1 MNNVINEINQRLENI
16 LSQYPDSKVKEA
28 MYYSLKAGGKRI
40 RPLIVL
46 HPIFSASSNNFVF
59 SGILQSSAQKS
70 CHTGFAFYR

>member
-28 MYYSLKAGGKRI
+28 MYYSLKAVGKRI

-46 HPIFSASSNNFVF
+46 QVIRSVGDPHVHAGF
-59 SGILQSSAQKS
+59 ILVSDINILCRDKLK
-70 CHTGFAFYR
+70 CYG

>member
-40 RPLIVL
+40 RP
-46 HPIFSASSNNFVF
+46 
-59 SGILQSSAQKS
+59 
-70 CHTGFAFYR
+70 

>member
-16 LSQYPDSKVKEA
+16 LSQYPDGKVKEA

-59 SGILQSSAQKS
+59 SGI
-70 CHTGFAFYR
+70 

>member
-40 RPLIVL
+40 RPLIKPRL
-46 HPIFSASSNNFVF
+46 RR
-59 SGILQSSAQKS
+59 SAQKDKDP
-70 CHTGFAFYR
+70 R

>member
-46 HPIFSASSNNFVF
+46 HPIFSASSNNTHLF
-59 SGILQSSAQKS
+59 IDP
-70 CHTGFAFYR
+70 

>member
-46 HPIFSASSNNFVF
+46 EVIRAY
-59 SGILQSSAQKS
+59 GLD
-70 CHTGFAFYR
+70 